1 MKLCSNCVRDVLLV
15 LEDKPFGIRYPFPAL
30 CEQLPSYSEEE
41 LYYTCLKL
49 LEGNYI
55 KISDAGFTKQNLI
68 RISTIDDLTFTG
80 HQFLENIRDQS
91 VWSKTLD
98 VAKSVG
104 SFSLK
109 ALYDI
114 AAEIIKAKITGLF

>member
-1 MKLCSNCVRDVLLV
+1 MKLNSNCVRDVLLA
-15 LEDKPFGIRYPFPAL
+15 LEDKPFGIRYSFPSL
-30 CEQLPSYSEEE
+30 HEQLPTYSEEE

-49 LEGNYI
+49 SEGNYI

-68 RISTIDDLTFTG
+68 RISTIDDLTFDG

-91 VWSKTLD
+91 VWCKTLD
-98 VAKSVG
+98 VAKSIG

-109 ALYDI
+109 TLYDI
-114 AAEIIKAKITGLF
+114 AAEIIKVKITGFF

>member
-1 MKLCSNCVRDVLLV
+1 MKLNSTCVRDILLV
-15 LEDKPFGIRYPFPAL
+15 LEDKPFGIRYSLPAL
-30 CEQLPSYSEEE
+30 CEQLPTYSEEE

-49 LEGNYI
+49 SEGNYI

-68 RISTIDDLTFTG
+68 RISTIDDLTFSG

-91 VWSKTLD
+91 VWSKTLNI
-98 VAKSVG
+98 AKSVG

-109 ALYDI
+109 TLYDI
-114 AAEIIKAKITGLF
+114 AAEIIKSKITDCF